1 LNDFALVT
9 DSSCSLPQE
18 LVQEYSVAV
27 VPIYIEW
34 QGRFVRDG
42 LDVGPDQVYDYLRMH
57 PEAAVKTSTP
67 SPAEFL
73 AVYDRLLAEHEQVLS
88 IHLAG
93 TLTSIVDIARQAAG
107 AREPGQ
113 IEVVDSRTA
122 SMGLG
127 FAVLAAARA
136 RERGEDR
143 ALAAGEARNVGET
156 SRLFGVMETLK
167 YVKSS
172 GRLVGLGAKAASSL
186 RLRPLI
192 VVADGQVR
200 FLGVVRTRGRGIA
213 KVVELVKEQSRGR
226 PVHLAVV
233 HAGVPGEAQKL
244 SETLS
249 GELDCVETVVSAFTP
264 VLGGHTGPGFI
275 GVTVYPEAAEA
286 GHEKAGGTV
295 RGREQRE
302 ESA

>member
-1 LNDFALVT
+1 MHDFALVT
-9 DSSCSLPQE
+9 DSSCSLPPE
-18 LVQEYSVAV
+18 LVEKYAVTV

-42 LDVGPDQVYDYLRMH
+42 VDVTPTAIYDHLRSH
-57 PEAAVKTSTP
+57 PGAAIKSSTP

-73 AVYDRLLAEHEQVLS
+73 AVYEELLKGHEEVLS

-93 TLTSIVDIARQAAG
+93 TLTSIVNIARQAAE
-107 AREPGQ
+107 ARDAAR

-136 RERGEDR
+136 RERGADR
-143 ALAAGEARNVGET
+143 AAAAREAKAVGEA
-156 SRLFGVMETLK
+156 SRLFGLMETLT
-167 YVKSS
+167 YVTSS
-172 GRLVGLGAKAASSL
+172 GRLMGLGMKAGSSL

-200 FLGVVRTRGRGIA
+200 FLSVVRSRNRGIA
-213 KVVELVKEQSRGR
+213 KLVELAQDRSGGR
-226 PVHLAVV
+226 PVHAAVV
-233 HAGVPGEAQKL
+233 HAGAPEEAQAL
-244 SETLS
+244 AERLS
-249 GELDCVETVVSAFTP
+249 GELDCVEMIVSEFTP

-275 GVTVYPEAAEA
+275 GVTVYSEACL
-286 GHEKAGGTV
+286 
-295 RGREQRE
+295 
-302 ESA
+302 